1 MGKDIFSRFD
11 WVDTLKGIGIVLVV
25 AGHIFGSYLSGFIY
39 LFHMP
44 LFFFIAGYLYSPK
57 TLHQYFKNKSSSL
70 LSPYV
75 KYLLFFTILSSI
87 YILLNNGDAYSIL
100 KLTIKSLY
108 GGNLLTGWMGVF
120 WFVTVFFITQQL
132 FNLSITK
139 LGIKST
145 GTLAITA
152 LTASYITSYLIKI
165 PTPFNITVTL
175 HAFPFMYLGY
185 LVKIHNIK
193 INIIIT
199 FLICVICLWFFSL
212 YTIEMKFDMK
222 QSLYGIPFIS
232 FITALALVIMTVVI
246 SSIIKCKLFDFMGV
260 NSMNIMY
267 IHQFIHLSIAN
278 KLFESGLA
286 IFCTTLMI
294 SLLYCMVINKL
305 NVLTFRKFVN

>member
-1 MGKDIFSRFD
+1 MEEIFLLD
-11 WVDTLKGIGIVLVV
+11 GWGY
-25 AGHIFGSYLSGFIY
+25 FGLS
-39 LFHMP
+39 LF
-44 LFFFIAGYLYSPK
+44 
-57 TLHQYFKNKSSSL
+57 
-70 LSPYV
+70 
-75 KYLLFFTILSSI
+75 
-87 YILLNNGDAYSIL
+87 
-100 KLTIKSLY
+100 
-108 GGNLLTGWMGVF
+108 
-120 WFVTVFFITQQL
+120 FFITQQL